1 MHIDKFFILAL
12 TLLVSGC
19 GDGRMPT
26 NINLTCNDLLGF
38 PDDDFG
44 RDYPI
49 VSGDLKTE
57 IIFKAN
63 TEASTLDG
71 SDGSSTKFYSTDGVD
86 HAFVNFDESGS
97 VERVVNIYPVD
108 MEMRIEEHEKI
119 RRLSC
124 KGTPD

>member
-1 MHIDKFFILAL
+1 MHIDKFFIVVITMLI
-12 TLLVSGC
+12 TGSGNS
-19 GDGRMPT
+19 GMPS

-38 PDDDFG
+38 PENDIG

-49 VSGDLKTE
+49 VSSDSKTE

-63 TEASTLDG
+63 IEANTLDG
-71 SDGSSTKFYSTDGVD
+71 SDESSTKFYSTDGVD

-97 VERVVNIYPVD
+97 VRRVVNIYPVD
-108 MEMRIEEHEKI
+108 MEMKIEENKKI

>member
-1 MHIDKFFILAL
+1 MDKFLILSL
-12 TLLVSGC
+12 TVLISSC
-19 GDGRMPT
+19 GVGGMPT
-26 NINLTCNDLLGF
+26 NINLTCNDLLDF
-38 PDDDFG
+38 PEDDFS

-49 VSGDLKTE
+49 VSEDLKTE

-63 TEASTLDG
+63 KETNTLDG

-86 HAFVNFDESGS
+86 HAFVNFYESGS

-108 MEMRIEEHEKI
+108 MEMRIEENGNI

-124 KGTPD
+124 KGSPD